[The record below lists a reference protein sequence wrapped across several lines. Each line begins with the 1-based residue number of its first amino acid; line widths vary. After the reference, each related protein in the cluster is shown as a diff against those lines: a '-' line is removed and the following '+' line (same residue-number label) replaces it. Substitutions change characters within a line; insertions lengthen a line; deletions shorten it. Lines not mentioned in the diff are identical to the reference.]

1 MAPPT
6 AEHDRDDDIVQLALA
21 ILDEELRSWVK
32 TRHPGRTS
40 QAEGVLEPH
49 EQSEDAP

>member
-6 AEHDRDDDIVQLALA
+6 ADPDRDDDIVQLALA

-32 TRHPGRTS
+32 TRHQGRAS
-40 QAEGVLEPH
+40 QAEGVLEPN
-49 EQSEDAP
+49 EQSREAS